1 MEIFLLSVDENL
13 ELSEKIEKIKLDC
26 VMQFRGSPIHKFI
39 HLLVRQLFDPFK
51 KKNYLKLFFR
61 ERLVI
66 ILMEM
71 EPPL

>member
-51 KKNYLKLFFR
+51 KK
-61 ERLVI
+61 I
-66 ILMEM
+66 I
-71 EPPL
+71 

>member
-51 KKNYLKLFFR
+51 KKKWF
-61 ERLVI
+61 EI
-66 ILMEM
+66 IF
-71 EPPL
+71 